1 MYACRVHR
9 NATEKHWKHPE
20 ILHLKQKLVDNG
32 VRHYSGKIR
41 WMEAEVRQVETGVSS
56 AGKQVSKK
64 KFRYFHIRTA
74 GASAKTESFI
84 GDYCWRLMESDNTTT
99 QAGKRGG
106 RQEPQFSFQNSNCKA
121 NNLFPHDLF
130 STLCFCACTHLRE
143 MHFLKW
149 LF

>member
-1 MYACRVHR
+1 MSCASKCYREALKTSRNTTSETEACGQWSE
-9 NATEKHWKHPE
+9 TLQWKN
-20 ILHLKQKLVDNG
+20 KMDG
-32 VRHYSGKIR
+32 GRS
-41 WMEAEVRQVETGVSS
+41 ETG
-56 AGKQVSKK
+56 GNWCKQRWKESVKKK